1 MLEKEKA
8 DGSALQATLTLQ
20 PGMMD
25 KAHLV
30 QHGRTY
36 FFLNVEN
43 EPADPKF
50 QSVRT
55 GNPDVG
61 AMAMIVIVIV
71 MIVGHH
77 HPEQKKMGG
86 DVYHNHQNLVSG

>member
-1 MLEKEKA
+1 MIGNIYLEEVK
-8 DGSALQATLTLQ
+8 
-20 PGMMD
+20 
-25 KAHLV
+25 V
-30 QHGRTY
+30 QRNH
-36 FFLNVEN
+36 NVEVDLVGMGKSHVVN
-43 EPADPKF
+43 VVDVGAM
-50 QSVRT
+50 V
-55 GNPDVG
+55 NVVDVG

>member
-1 MLEKEKA
+1 MIRNYFLGMIGNIYLEEVK
-8 DGSALQATLTLQ
+8 
-20 PGMMD
+20 
-25 KAHLV
+25 V
-30 QHGRTY
+30 QRNH
-36 FFLNVEN
+36 NVEVDLVGMGKSHVVN
-43 EPADPKF
+43 
-50 QSVRT
+50 VV
-55 GNPDVG
+55 DVG